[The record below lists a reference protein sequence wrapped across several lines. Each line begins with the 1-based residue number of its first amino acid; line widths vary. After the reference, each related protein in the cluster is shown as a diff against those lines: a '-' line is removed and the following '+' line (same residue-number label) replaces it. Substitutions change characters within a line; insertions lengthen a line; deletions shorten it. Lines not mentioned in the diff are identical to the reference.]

1 MNIVETITQIEVQ
14 LEQIQQQEEANQQ
27 EQAQVNQRIQELEN
41 KLQQKQQRRNELDR
55 EALRLYTQAE
65 ELKLKLDK
73 LKRIANLSQEFIALQ
88 TECQDS
94 EDLLGT
100 LYSSLSEA
108 PIEVN
113 QQILLNSPL
122 FKQRDAPEAAETK
135 AEYAQYSISIEEIK
149 QALPQAE
156 RIYQKLVANY
166 LEEYKTYQNFIVDD
180 LDVIWYAVA
189 FIAFGR
195 PSYRKMSFKHHPDLD
210 GSQRAMQLINTAW
223 SISQSYLGDLTN
235 SDTINSP

>member
-1 MNIVETITQIEVQ
+1 MNIVETITQIEAQ

-73 LKRIANLSQEFIALQ
+73 LKRIASLSQEFLALQ

-94 EDLLGT
+94 EDLLST
-100 LYSSLSEA
+100 LYSSFSEA

-122 FKQRDAPEAAETK
+122 FKQDATEAAEAK
-135 AEYAQYSISIEEIK
+135 AEYSQYSISIEEIK

-166 LEEYKTYQNFIVDD
+166 LEEYKTYQNFIVDG

-195 PSYRKMSFKHHPDLD
+195 PSYRKMGFKHHPDLD